1 MELDTFSTKII
12 IHDIYITKSYNKNCK
27 EFQTEVAMLSL
38 MNHLNIISI
47 EWISDPFGIVMAYHG
62 QNLSD
67 WLEYV
72 DVNVDVN
79 VNVNVGVSVD
89 RSKIKFNYLEQI
101 ALGLEYIHSN
111 NILHLDLKLDNIVVN
126 DNHQIKIIDFGSA
139 EYMTNGIAYS
149 NKIKCTV
156 THRPPEGFIGS
167 NNLTTKSDIWSFGI
181 IIYELL
187 SGVPIYLQK
196 IIPAYS
202 NSTEDYFAYE
212 RKIYLTIISNLF
224 KQKLNKIVPLDLIS
238 SINFDPDHRPPI
250 SVLRKNLSNHFSQV

>member
-1 MELDTFSTKII
+1 MESDISSTKII

-38 MNHLNIISI
+38 MNHPNIISI
-47 EWISDPFGIVMAYHG
+47 ERISDPFGIVMAHHG

-67 WLEYV
+67 WLEYM
-72 DVNVDVN
+72 
-79 VNVNVGVSVD
+79 GVSMD

-139 EYMTNGIAYS
+139 EYMTNGIAHS

-212 RKIYLTIISNLF
+212 RKIYLTIISDLF

-238 SINFDPDHRPPI
+238 SINFDPNHRPPI